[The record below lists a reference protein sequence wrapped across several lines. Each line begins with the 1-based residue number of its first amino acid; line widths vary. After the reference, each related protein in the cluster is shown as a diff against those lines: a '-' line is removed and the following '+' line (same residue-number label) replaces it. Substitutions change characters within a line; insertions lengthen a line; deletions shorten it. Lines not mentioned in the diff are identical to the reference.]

1 VVAAA
6 ATTPARLAVRQSAVV
21 RGSVVVVGAV
31 GAAVT
36 VIGLPPGWW
45 TGLPGPRPLHERDRL
60 GSTPVGQKSG
70 GPEVAVE
77 LGTVAETPVP
87 EEVTEVFQ

>member
-1 VVAAA
+1 VVAG
-6 ATTPARLAVRQSAVV
+6 V
-21 RGSVVVVGAV
+21 
-31 GAAVT
+31 
-36 VIGLPPGWW
+36 
-45 TGLPGPRPLHERDRL
+45 PGPHHRHERDRL
-60 GSTPVGQKSG
+60 GSTRAGQKSG

>member
-1 VVAAA
+1 
-6 ATTPARLAVRQSAVV
+6 
-21 RGSVVVVGAV
+21 
-31 GAAVT
+31 
-36 VIGLPPGWW
+36 
-45 TGLPGPRPLHERDRL
+45 
-60 GSTPVGQKSG
+60 VGQKSG